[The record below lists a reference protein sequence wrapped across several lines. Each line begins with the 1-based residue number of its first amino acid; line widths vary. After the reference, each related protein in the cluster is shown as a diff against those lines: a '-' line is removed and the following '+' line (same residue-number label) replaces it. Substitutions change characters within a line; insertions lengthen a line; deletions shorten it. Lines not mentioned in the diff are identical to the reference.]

1 MKSPIY
7 SVSSSASGCAVK
19 LLVTINIIL
28 HFSGTVALE
37 SILQLPGSG
46 FSLNRSIRG
55 RVLHVNSFGAV
66 GDGLHDDTEAFRS
79 AWELA
84 CSLSQRSLIVVP
96 KGFTYLVRP
105 TDFAG
110 CKSQVTLRILGAVV
124 APRDPEV
131 WVGLNPRKWLYF
143 HGVDHLT
150 LEGGGTINGMGE
162 EWWASSCKVNETI
175 LCHHAP
181 TAITFHRCRGLKV
194 KDIRVIN
201 GQQTHVSFTNCVGII
216 VSNVT
221 ITAPSESPNT
231 DGIHISAST
240 NVEVR
245 DTVIGT
251 GDDCVSIVSNSSR
264 ILLTAVF
271 CGPGHGIS
279 IGSLGK
285 SNEFSEVHNVMVDW
299 VYLSDTQNGLR
310 IKTWQGGAGFASR
323 FTFQNVWMENVSNPI
338 IVDQYYCDSLKPCEN
353 QTSAVHVE
361 NISFVNIKGTSASE
375 EAIRFACSDTAPC
388 RGLYL
393 EDIQLITYTG
403 VVTSFCWNA
412 QGSSSG
418 IVIPSPCFPNEE
430 SVITQKILSTSRY
443 LS

>member
-1 MKSPIY
+1 MKSPIC
-7 SVSSSASGCAVK
+7 SVSPSPSDCGVK

-28 HFSGTVALE
+28 HFSGTAALG
-37 SILQLPGSG
+37 SLLQLPGSG
-46 FSLNRSIRG
+46 FSLSRPIRG
-55 RVLHVNSFGAV
+55 RVLHVNAFGAV
-66 GDGLHDDTEAFRS
+66 GDGLHDDTEAFKS

-84 CSLSQRSLIVVP
+84 CSLSQRSLIVVA

-175 LCHHAP
+175 RCHHAP

-194 KDIRVIN
+194 KDIRIIN
-201 GQQTHVSFTNCVGII
+201 AQQTHISFTNCVGVIA
-216 VSNVT
+216 SNVT
-221 ITAPSESPNT
+221 ITAPPESPNT

-264 ILLTAVF
+264 ILITAVF

-279 IGSLGK
+279 IGSLGR
-285 SNEFSEVHNVMVDW
+285 SNEFSEVHHVMVDR

-323 FTFQNVWMENVSNPI
+323 ITFQNVWMENVSNPI

-353 QTSAVHVE
+353 QTSGVHVE
-361 NISFVNIKGTSASE
+361 NISFINIKGTSASE
-375 EAIRFACSDTAPC
+375 EAIRFACSDTVPC

-403 VVTSFCWNA
+403 LVTSFCWNA

-418 IVIPSPCFPNEE
+418 IVIPSACFPIEE
-430 SVITQKILSTSRY
+430 SVIMQKILSTSLY